1 MPSFCLGEL
10 AARLQVELRGD
21 PQVVI
26 TGVATPE
33 AARPGE
39 IALLTDPQRLG
50 EGSASQAS
58 AFVVTRPLEAI
69 AGRPQL
75 ICNDPARALGL
86 LLDLF
91 CSGPGHP
98 DDDPGVDPRAAVDP
112 TARVEPTAWIG
123 PFVYVGPGA
132 EVGARARV
140 EPFSYV
146 GAGARVGQGCR
157 LGPGAV
163 LAAGALLD
171 DAVVLGPG
179 AVVGYRGFGFWRD
192 EQGWH
197 PIASPGGVVVGRQAE
212 IGANACVDAGTLAPT
227 HIGEGVKIDNLVQ
240 VGHNASVGDR
250 SLLCAQVGLA
260 GSVRVEQDCQLGGQV
275 GVADHRRLGRG
286 CRVGAKSGIAQDVP
300 PGAAVSGYPAIDHRR
315 WLRSSA
321 LFARLGELYRQ
332 LQRVVEQVAALA
344 ERPPR

>member
-1 MPSFCLGEL
+1 MPSVRLGEL

-33 AARPGE
+33 AAGPGDV
-39 IALLTDPQRLG
+39 ALLTDAERLG
-50 EGSASQAS
+50 QGSASQAG
-58 AFVVTRPLEAI
+58 AFVVPRPMEAVSQ
-69 AGRPQL
+69 RPQL
-75 ICNDPARALGL
+75 VCSDTARALGL
-86 LLDLF
+86 LLELF
-91 CSGPGHP
+91 SEGRP
-98 DDDPGVDPRAAVDP
+98 DDRQGVDPRAAVDP
-112 TARVEPTAWIG
+112 AARVEPTAWIG

-132 EVGARARV
+132 EVGREARV

-163 LAAGALLD
+163 LAAGALLE
-171 DAVVLGPG
+171 AGAVLGPG

-192 EQGWH
+192 AQGWH
-197 PIASPGGVVVGRQAE
+197 PIASPGGVVVGRDAE
-212 IGANACVDAGTLAPT
+212 IGANSCVDAGTLAPT

-240 VGHNASVGDR
+240 VGHNAAVGDR
-250 SLLCAQVGLA
+250 ALLCAQVGLA
-260 GSVRVEQDCQLGGQV
+260 GSVQVEQDCQLGGQV

-286 CRVGAKSGIAQDVP
+286 CRVGAKSGVAQDVP
-300 PGAAVSGYPAIDHRR
+300 PGATVSGYPAIDHRR

-332 LQRVVEQVAALA
+332 LQGLVEQVAALV